1 MIVLDT
7 HAWIWWTDIPDKL
20 GSQAHRRIEK
30 ASRIGV
36 HVISCF
42 EIAVLVEKQ
51 KITLDLAVDKWVSK
65 SFRHPK
71 IDTIPLSVNATI
83 KCTQLPG
90 NFNQDPADRILS
102 ATCMIND
109 YPLVT
114 KDRLIQEWGYIETI
128 W

>member
-1 MIVLDT
+1 VILLDT

-20 GSQAHRRIEK
+20 GDGAHRRIEK

-42 EIAVLVEKQ
+42 EIAILVEKK
-51 KITLDLAVDKWVSK
+51 KITLDLPVDEWVSK

-71 IDTIPLSVNATI
+71 IDLVPLSVPAAI
-83 KCTQLPG
+83 QCTQFPG
-90 NFNQDPADRILS
+90 GFHQDPVDRILS
-102 ATCMIND
+102 ATCLIND
-109 YPLVT
+109 YPMVT
-114 KDRLIQEWGYIETI
+114 KDRLIEEWGHIETI